1 MERAKSTSKKMRIK
15 IVREFMLGNES
26 AEDFAARHQ
35 MSRMTLHQW
44 VRRLKN
50 EIDCVPLQTNQPD
63 SSMSDKKNNYP
74 ELGKLPL
81 EEQLKELKKRLRE
94 AELKNLALNTM
105 IDIAEEQGMQI
116 RKKSGVKQC
125 N

>member
-1 MERAKSTSKKMRIK
+1 MRIK

-44 VRRLKN
+44 VHRLKD
-50 EIDCVPLQTNQPD
+50 EIKCVPLPTSQAENT
-63 SSMSDKKNNYP
+63 MSPKKKAHL
-74 ELGKLPL
+74 ELEKLPL
-81 EEQLKELKKRLRE
+81 EEQLKELKNRLRE
-94 AELKNLALNTM
+94 AELENLALNTM

-116 RKKSGVKQC
+116 RKKSGAKQ
-125 N
+125 

>member
-1 MERAKSTSKKMRIK
+1 MEKAKSTPKDMRIK
-15 IVREFMLGNES
+15 IVREFMLGHES

-44 VRRLKN
+44 VHRLKD
-50 EIDCVPLQTNQPD
+50 EINCVPLQTDQAEIPMNP
-63 SSMSDKKNNYP
+63 KKKDYS
-74 ELGKLPL
+74 ELERLPI
-81 EEQLKELKKRLRE
+81 EEQLKELKNRLRE

-116 RKKSGVKQC
+116 RKKSGAKR
-125 N
+125 